1 MCSTFVLHWHL
12 ICVLTVLLTTLLLLF
27 MQLQLEV
34 WHVGSFRFK
43 GVPEPMH
50 VMHLGNSLVNGRV
63 FPAHTPSKKAE
74 RVAPSLGLQCII
86 GVPAF

>member
-1 MCSTFVLHWHL
+1 M
-12 ICVLTVLLTTLLLLF
+12 LTVLLTTLLLLF